1 MTNYGNYSNN
11 TYNQTLNSKNNNKVP
26 IVEIQAKFPN
36 IPQPKKKIINLFNQN
51 QIINNNNNN
60 TNNNNNNNNNINNNI
75 NNNNNNRVK
84 TGRISSRVEKMIN
97 QTLDNITNN
106 VNNNNENTI
115 SFYPEYKV
123 LKKIENKRSSVD
135 AIGNNN
141 NLNLDLNNNIQPT
154 KWVQLNKITT
164 NKPPKS
170 TMKLGDLLK
179 DDS

>member
-1 MTNYGNYSNN
+1 
-11 TYNQTLNSKNNNKVP
+11 
-26 IVEIQAKFPN
+26 
-36 IPQPKKKIINLFNQN
+36 
-51 QIINNNNNN
+51 
-60 TNNNNNNNNNINNNI
+60 
-75 NNNNNNRVK
+75 
-84 TGRISSRVEKMIN
+84 MIN